1 MQRRTLSRRW
11 WLVLL
16 AIGGML
22 LMGSS
27 SRTHAAGHEILAGL
41 TAPLQPASLP
51 AFRLPRVGGTTL
63 SAADLRGKV
72 VLMRFWSTW

>member
-1 MQRRTLSRRW
+1 MQRQTLSRQW

-16 AIGGML
+16 AIGGIL
-22 LMGSS
+22 LMGSNWS
-27 SRTHAAGHEILAGL
+27 HAAGNGIPAGL
-41 TAPLQPASLP
+41 TAPLQPSSMP
-51 AFRLPRVGGTTL
+51 EFRLPRVGGTTL

>member
-1 MQRRTLSRRW
+1 MQRRTLFRRGW
-11 WLVLL
+11 FVLL

-22 LMGSS
+22 LMGSHL
-27 SRTHAAGHEILAGL
+27 THAAGNEIPAGL

-72 VLMRFWSTW
+72 VLVRFWSAW